1 MKKISLSI
9 VFLFLLCSAF
19 CQANKVPFSKGIDLL
34 TFFEIWNKD
43 DLPKLN
49 KYDEIDF
56 ECFKNMGID
65 VIRLPVHFDLLME
78 PVQNGKIKEYVLEK
92 LDQVCDWAEKNKIY
106 LIIDN
111 HSFNSEEWSNN
122 PVSEKLLK
130 EHLETVWSQVAP
142 RYKDRSEYILYEI
155 VNEPPYKN
163 TNKWIKIQEE
173 LIKLI
178 RTYDTKHSIVVGGA
192 DFSSIDALVKM
203 KPYKDDN
210 LIYTF
215 HFYEPFLFTHQ
226 GATWVG
232 KEMMDLEGVPFPYD
246 ENRIPEFKG
255 KAKNSW
261 VQDTFFYEYPRTGTA
276 KYINERIKKAADWGK
291 KYKVP
296 VFCGEMG
303 DKVWI
308 NRQDRI
314 AWINAT
320 REALNNNNLP
330 YCSWGIDGSDGFL
343 KADIENPS
351 FPEDIDKEI
360 LEAYGF
366 SMPAEKY
373 LKTMNMITRQ
383 KPYKIYD
390 GILGKNVYSFNQWG
404 SVTQVNETDN
414 HRLCTLAT
422 YETPNAGISFF
433 LPKKVY
439 EEFIKNIKFL
449 YISLSVKFTD
459 ANQEFTLQFIDS
471 DGGSELPPWQKSY
484 TVKAENYSLNKWV
497 TVEIP
502 VSQTVETGAWSD
514 KEGKWFN
521 PIGKFDWNRLYNIT
535 ISFDDFD
542 DKYKNNVYV
551 DDVFV
556 EIK

>member
-1 MKKISLSI
+1 MKKFSLSI
-9 VFLFLLCSAF
+9 VFLCLLCSAF

-34 TFFEIWNKD
+34 TFFEIWNEND
-43 DLPKLN
+43 IPNLN
-49 KYDEIDF
+49 KYEEKDF
-56 ECFKNMGID
+56 DSFKSMGID

-142 RYKDRSEYILYEI
+142 RYKDRSEYIMYEI

-163 TNKWIKIQEE
+163 SNKWIKIQEE

-178 RTYDTKHSIVVGGA
+178 RTYDTKHSIVVTGA
-192 DFSSIDALVKM
+192 DFSSIDTLVKM
-203 KPYKDDN
+203 KPYKDDK

-255 KAKNSW
+255 NAKNSW
-261 VQDTFFYEYPRTGTA
+261 VQDTFFYEYPRTGTV

-296 VFCGEMG
+296 VLCGEIG

-308 NRQDRI
+308 NREDRL

-320 REALNNNNLP
+320 REALNKNNIP
-330 YCSWGIDGSDGFL
+330 YCTWGIDGSDGFL
-343 KADIENPS
+343 KTGDSDQA
-351 FPEDIDKEI
+351 FPKDIDEEVMK
-360 LEAYGF
+360 AYGF
-366 SMPAEKY
+366 SMPAQEY
-373 LKTMNMITRQ
+373 LDSLNNFTPDH
-383 KPYKIYD
+383 PYLIYD
-390 GILGKNVYSFNQWG
+390 GLRGKLVTSSEWG
-404 SVTQVNETDN
+404 SINGFTKTDD
-414 HRLCTLAT
+414 HGFCTSAT
-422 YETPNAGISFF
+422 YETNNTGINFYI
-433 LPKKVY
+433 PETVR
-439 EEFIKNIKFL
+439 EGFIKNNKNLCIKF
-449 YISLSVKFTD
+449 SAKFTD
-459 ANQEFTLQFIDS
+459 VNQEFAVQLVDT
-471 DGGSELPPWQKSY
+471 DGGSELPPWKKSY
-484 TVKAENYSLNKWV
+484 LVKAKDYSLNTWV
-497 TVEIP
+497 TIEIP
-502 VSQTVETGAWSD
+502 VSQTVETGAWSNVD
-514 KEGKWFN
+514 QKSFD
-521 PIGKFDWNRLYNIT
+521 PVGKFDWNRLTSISL
-535 ISFDDFD
+535 SFDNFD
-542 DKYKNNVYV
+542 KKYKNIVYV
-551 DDVFV
+551 DDIFV
-556 EIK
+556 EVK